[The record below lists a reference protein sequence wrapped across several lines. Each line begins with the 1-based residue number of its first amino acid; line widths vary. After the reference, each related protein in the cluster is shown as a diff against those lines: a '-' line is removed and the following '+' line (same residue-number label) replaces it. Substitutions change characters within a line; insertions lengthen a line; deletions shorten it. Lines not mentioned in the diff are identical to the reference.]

1 MKSGDCHNI
10 TETFTVL
17 SNAPESIDMTQIVP
31 VENYLTSVYF
41 SSGYKYSNINES
53 KVYLSHL
60 IQIYVPVLQLFLKL
74 V

>member
-31 VENYLTSVYF
+31 IKNYLMSVYF
-41 SSGYKYSNINES
+41 SSGYKHSSINES
-53 KVYLSHL
+53 KVCPSHL
-60 IQIYVPVLQLFLKL
+60 IQIYIPVLQLFLEL